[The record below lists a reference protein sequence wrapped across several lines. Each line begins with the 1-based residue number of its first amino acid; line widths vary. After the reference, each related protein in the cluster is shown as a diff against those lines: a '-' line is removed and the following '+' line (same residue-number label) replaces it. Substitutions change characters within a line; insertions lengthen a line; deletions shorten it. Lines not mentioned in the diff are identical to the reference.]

1 MQEQFLC
8 LWQKV
13 PPNFIFF
20 AAGPEAFS
28 AHISQTNACDGR
40 NVKPYAHF
48 PIVIS
53 KQDEGVY
60 HLGNHPA
67 PRCLSA
73 GLPLGFL
80 PKSKPYAHFPIVISK
95 QDEGVYHLGSSTMP
109 VSRPHT

>member
-73 GLPLGFL
+73 GLTLGFL
-80 PKSKPYAHFPIVISK
+80 PKSNMTA
-95 QDEGVYHLGSSTMP
+95 
-109 VSRPHT
+109 R